1 MSTFAKKFF
10 MAKPQLTAQCID
22 CFCSSVAFQS
32 LSQEEID
39 LLNAHRVEL
48 KFNKGEV
55 ICKQGSFATHLLFV
69 QNGLTKSYLEEDN
82 RTQILCINPPGCFLE
97 IPSMSVDNIFHY
109 SVAALEDVDVC
120 FFDLQVIK
128 KVAQENAKFA
138 WSLMKIGHDAQIL
151 TFDRFFSLTQKQLHG
166 RMADIL
172 LCLANRIY
180 GSYEFVLAFSRKDL
194 ADLTAMSNES
204 AIRILKDFKDDG
216 IIEIDGKG
224 IKIINL
230 EMLRKVS
237 RFG

>member
-1 MSTFAKKFF
+1 
-10 MAKPQLTAQCID
+10 MAKHQLTTRCID
-22 CFCSSVAFQS
+22 CFCESVAFQS
-32 LSQEEID
+32 LNADEIE

-69 QNGLTKSYLEEDN
+69 QKGLTKSYLEEDS
-82 RTQILCINPPGCFLE
+82 RTQIICVNPPGCFLE
-97 IPSMSVDNIFHY
+97 IPSLSVDNVFHY
-109 SVAALEDVDVC
+109 TVTALEDVEVC
-120 FFDLQVIK
+120 FFDLQIIK
-128 KVAQENAKFA
+128 QVAMQNALFT
-138 WSLMKIGHDAQIL
+138 WHLMKISHESQVLAY
-151 TFDRFFSLTQKQLHG
+151 DRFFSLTQKQLHG

-172 LCLANRIY
+172 LCLAHRIY

-204 AIRILKDFKDDG
+204 AIRILKDFKDDN
-216 IIEIDGKG
+216 IIETDGKG

-230 EMLRKVS
+230 EMLKKIS

>member
-1 MSTFAKKFF
+1 
-10 MAKPQLTAQCID
+10 MAKTQLTTRCID
-22 CFCSSVAFQS
+22 CFCESIAFQS
-32 LSQEEID
+32 LSVSEID

-69 QNGLTKSYLEEDN
+69 QKGLTKSYLEEDS
-82 RTQILCINPPGCFLE
+82 RTQIICVNPPGCFLE
-97 IPSMSVDNIFHY
+97 IPSLSVDNVFHY
-109 SVAALEDVDVC
+109 TVTALEDVEVC
-120 FFDLQVIK
+120 FFDLQIIK
-128 KVAQENAKFA
+128 QVAMQNALFT
-138 WSLMKIGHDAQIL
+138 WHLMKISHESQVL
-151 TFDRFFSLTQKQLHG
+151 TYDRFFSLTQKQLHG

-204 AIRILKDFKDDG
+204 AIRILKDFKDDN
-216 IIEIDGKG
+216 IIETDGKG

-230 EMLRKVS
+230 EMLKKIS

>member
-1 MSTFAKKFF
+1 
-10 MAKPQLTAQCID
+10 MAKPHLTTQCID
-22 CFCSSVAFQS
+22 CFSESVAFQS
-32 LSQEEID
+32 LNKEEID
-39 LLNAHRVEL
+39 LLNEHRVEL

-69 QNGLTKSYLEEDN
+69 HKGLTKSYLEEDS

-97 IPSMSVDNIFHY
+97 IPSLSVDNVFHY
-109 SVAALEDVDVC
+109 TVTALEDVEVC
-120 FFDLQVIK
+120 FFDLQIIK
-128 KVAQENAKFA
+128 KLSQENARFA
-138 WSLMKIGHDAQIL
+138 WFLMKIANEAQVLIL
-151 TFDRFFSLTQKQLHG
+151 DRFFSLTQKQLHG

-172 LCLANRIY
+172 LCLSNRIY

-216 IIEIDGKG
+216 VIETEGKG

-230 EMLRKVS
+230 EMLRKIS

>member
-1 MSTFAKKFF
+1 
-10 MAKPQLTAQCID
+10 MAKTQLTTRCID
-22 CFCSSVAFQS
+22 CFCESIAFQS
-32 LSQEEID
+32 LSVVEID

-69 QNGLTKSYLEEDN
+69 QKGLTKSYLEEDS
-82 RTQILCINPPGCFLE
+82 RTQIICVNPPGCFLE
-97 IPSMSVDNIFHY
+97 IPSLSVDNVFHY
-109 SVAALEDVDVC
+109 TVTALEDVEVC
-120 FFDLQVIK
+120 FFDLQIIK
-128 KVAQENAKFA
+128 QVAMQNALFT
-138 WSLMKIGHDAQIL
+138 WHLMKISHESQVL
-151 TFDRFFSLTQKQLHG
+151 TYDRFFSLTQKQLHG

-204 AIRILKDFKDDG
+204 AIRILKDFKDDN
-216 IIEIDGKG
+216 IIETDGKG

-230 EMLRKVS
+230 EMLKKIS